1 MGRLSGFMVVVVL
14 LLTLVGGAVL
24 GAVAG
29 AGASIYLT
37 QRQLSQPITVVADRS
52 APQNQ
57 STLDSADTQLPLPTA
72 VPVAPVNNGA
82 NGQPTISDIPSVV
95 AQVEPAVVTVINRSS
110 ANFGRTAT
118 GSGSGAIISADGYI
132 VTNHHV
138 IDGYESLEVIFS
150 DGSQRPATL
159 IGDDPLMD
167 LALIKVDGNVPAY
180 LSIGDSD
187 SLRQGETVIAIGSP
201 LGEFKNSVTVGVI
214 SALNRNVGG
223 DAPEGLIQTDAAIN
237 SGNSGGPL
245 LNMNGEI
252 VGINTL
258 VVRGSSMG
266 STAAV
271 EGLGFAIPANVVRR
285 VSQQLIET
293 GEVQYPFMGITYGMI
308 NADVATQYNLDVQ
321 QGAYV
326 TSVTDGGPSAQAG
339 IQAGDIIVAIEDV
352 QLGAQD
358 SLRGVL
364 LRYAPGDTI
373 SVNVLRE
380 GQERTVSVTLG
391 VRPN

>member
-187 SLRQGETVIAIGSP
+187 ALRQGETVIAIGSP

-258 VVRGSSMG
+258 VVRGSNMG

>member
-187 SLRQGETVIAIGSP
+187 ALRQGETVIAIGSP